1 MSKIKLETPVE
12 FRSACEG
19 GTCVEVAMVQVV
31 AVRDSKDPHGPV
43 LLFDGKEWEEF
54 TGAVKAGEFDAPR
67 GWAAIA

>member
-1 MSKIKLETPVE
+1 MSEIKLETPVE
-12 FRSACEG
+12 FRSACDG

-54 TGAVKAGEFDAPR
+54 TGAVKAGEFDVPG
-67 GWAAIA
+67 GWPANA